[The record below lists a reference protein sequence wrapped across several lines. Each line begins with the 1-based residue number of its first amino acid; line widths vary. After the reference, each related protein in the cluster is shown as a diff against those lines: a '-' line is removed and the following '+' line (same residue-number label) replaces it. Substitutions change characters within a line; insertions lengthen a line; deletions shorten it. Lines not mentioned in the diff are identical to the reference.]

1 VLVTE
6 KLSEEDGSEAK
17 LLYGGYRQI
26 MIKNETAE
34 NGLTYNFSKCSREF
48 WVIGC

>member
-17 LLYGGYRQI
+17 LLHGGNRQI
-26 MIKNETAE
+26 LIKNETAE
-34 NGLTYNFSKCSREF
+34 NGLTYNFSKCFGEF
-48 WVIGC
+48 WAVVC